1 MSVGSAAHH
10 RRLRPSA
17 PASDL
22 VAPRRRRGGVDLEA
36 VPLEDDAVVLA
47 GAGARYEL
55 VLHVTR
61 DPGGIALERI
71 APAARSR
78 RAVTEHVTAFH
89 RHRELAGKLPVLGVG
104 VHHVLGR
111 LAGAAAIEPVRPE
124 VVTVRANLQHGL
136 SLEHLVVAP
145 DRGAAAVLA
154 GAADVLDELGA
165 KHAQRLLRLG
175 DLDR

>member
-10 RRLRPSA
+10 RRLRP
-17 PASDL
+17 PAL
-22 VAPRRRRGGVDLEA
+22 PPERFAQRGGARLVDVEA
-36 VPLEDDAVVLA
+36 LALEDDAVVLA

-89 RHRELAGKLPVLGVG
+89 RHRELAGKRPVLGVG

-145 DRGAAAVLA
+145 DRRAAAILA
-154 GAADVLDELGA
+154 GAADVLDEFGA
-165 KHAQRLLRLG
+165 MDTQRLLRLG
-175 DLDR
+175 DLD